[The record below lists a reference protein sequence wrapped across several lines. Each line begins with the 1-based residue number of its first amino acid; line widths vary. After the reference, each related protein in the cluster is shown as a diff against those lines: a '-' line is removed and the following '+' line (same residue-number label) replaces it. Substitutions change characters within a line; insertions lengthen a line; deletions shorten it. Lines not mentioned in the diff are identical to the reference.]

1 MTTLTFGKILGLLI
15 LSGLLILFVPTAMAE
30 DQQQTRERGEI
41 PQHDQDPDQIRD
53 QIRGGTTDKLLDGDR
68 LRTRDRLR
76 DGSCQVESLSSEQNN
91 NRHEW
96 RYQNRNM
103 LNGDVPPGSQGFAL
117 LPLWLVWF

>member
-1 MTTLTFGKILGLLI
+1 MTNLNLGKFIILLI
-15 LSGLLILFVPTAMAE
+15 LTALLILFVPAAMAE

-41 PQHDQDPDQIRD
+41 PEHDQTPDQIRD
-53 QIRGGTTDKLLDGDR
+53 QIRGDFTGKLLNGDR

-76 DGSCQVESLSSEQNN
+76 DGSCEIETLSSEQNN

-96 RYQNRNM
+96 RHQNRNM

-117 LPLWLVWF
+117 LPLWLAWF